1 MSEFLDYTRSKSRE
15 IADALERVCA
25 SRLEFEGD
33 YPLVHSSANHVH
45 LWFLEQQADHAPWID
60 TEFRSRFIKLVLEH
74 WRIRLKGMAPYRDR
88 GYRMYVY
95 EDAAP
100 TLSVVAETDLG
111 FPYRFGKPVQVE
123 RIEDVA
129 ALYANRSWRERFEFE
144 PWELS
149 PERILQ
155 VIEANQGS
163 ISKPSAQKLGLQVGK
178 LRLLITQMDLGEDV
192 NRLRKKFKRRPVD
205 FSEHEKTQE
214 TWHVFERILPAN
226 YD

>member
-1 MSEFLDYTRSKSRE
+1 MSDFLDYTRAKSRE
-15 IADALERVCA
+15 LAEELERVCA
-25 SRLEFEGD
+25 SRLEFESD
-33 YPLVHSSANHVH
+33 FPLVHSSANHVH

-60 TEFRSRFIKLVLEH
+60 TEFRARFIKHILEH
-74 WRIRLKGMAPYRDR
+74 WRIRLQGMAPYRDR

-100 TLSVVAETDLG
+100 TLSVVAETDIG
-111 FPYRFGKPVQVE
+111 FPYRFGQPVQVK

-129 ALYANRSWRERFEFE
+129 ALYADRSWRARFEFT
-144 PWELS
+144 PWALS

-155 VIEANQGS
+155 IIEANRGS
-163 ISKPSAQKLGLQVGK
+163 ISKPSAQQLGLPVGK
-178 LRLLITQMDLGEDV
+178 LRLLITQMDLGHDV

-205 FSEHEKTQE
+205 FSEREETPE